1 VTSSPY
7 VPSGGG
13 QDQDPQTSEW
23 SAGSTGAGQP
33 VTDPAAPYDQYAE
46 PVTTGYEAGSTAVG
60 GYGQTS
66 TTSATADA
74 AKGEANDLKN
84 TAVDKGQQVAG
95 VAKEQAGA
103 VKDTAVE
110 NAQHVAGVAKE
121 QAGAVKDTALE
132 NAQQVAGVAKDE
144 VGKVVGQAT
153 GQAKDLLNQGRAEIS
168 SQLVTQQ
175 QRLGS
180 LVHSFADELGTM
192 ASKSDKS
199 GPVTDLAQEGSRR
212 IGALAHTLETAEPSD
227 LLEQVRNFARRR
239 PVAFLVGSALAGVV
253 VGRLSRSLAAD
264 AHDTKV
270 ANETPALPASTY
282 STPASTYS
290 TPASTYATTGTT
302 GYETGATT
310 GGYETG
316 SYDTGYSAT
325 RAYDDDVTYVQPG
338 QGDLPR

>member
-1 VTSSPY
+1 MTSSPY

-121 QAGAVKDTALE
+121 QAGAVKDTAVE
-132 NAQQVAGVAKDE
+132 NVQQVAGVAKDE

-153 GQAKDLLNQGRAEIS
+153 GQAKDLLDQGRAEIS

-180 LVHSFADELGTM
+180 LVHSLADELGTM

-199 GPVTDLAQEGSRR
+199 GPVTELAHEGSRR